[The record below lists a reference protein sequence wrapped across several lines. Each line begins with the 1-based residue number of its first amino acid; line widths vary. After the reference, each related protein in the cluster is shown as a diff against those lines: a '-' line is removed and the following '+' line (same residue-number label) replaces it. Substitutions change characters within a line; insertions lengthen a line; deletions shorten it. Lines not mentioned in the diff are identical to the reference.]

1 MAMRV
6 KDGVE
11 PINRPTDMGRGG
23 SRPKPPKAGARS
35 ASLEA
40 PRPMSDHQTAKR
52 RLTPKTVALD
62 SAKGAALGTLHF
74 STGIQKPTPA
84 KAGGFAFGGGPGGN
98 ASGRVSGQ
106 SPERFSFTR
115 LPCGISTRD
124 QRTKPSTSSFAQAIT
139 CGMDCPLCSFA
150 SMVG

>member
-74 STGIQKPTPA
+74 STGIQKPAPA

-98 ASGRVSGQ
+98 ASGRVSEPATAKAGG
-106 SPERFSFTR
+106 RA
-115 LPCGISTRD
+115 L
-124 QRTKPSTSSFAQAIT
+124 STSASP
-139 CGMDCPLCSFA
+139 DCPGGYGMEAA
-150 SMVG
+150 SCPAYNIASDPRI

>member
-74 STGIQKPTPA
+74 SMGFQKPAPA
-84 KAGGFAFGGGPGGN
+84 KAGGRALSLQLHPIAWRGL
-98 ASGRVSGQ
+98 GRRLAARDCSARTDQFVGHPQ
-106 SPERFSFTR
+106 DYRFRPFDHAAPR
-115 LPCGISTRD
+115 
-124 QRTKPSTSSFAQAIT
+124 
-139 CGMDCPLCSFA
+139 
-150 SMVG
+150 